1 MNTLNKHIDLNRQ
14 SWEDRTAVHLKSE
27 FYDLESFKRDPMSLK
42 AIELD
47 ALTDVKGKSL
57 LHLQCHFGQDSL
69 SWAKKGAHVTAV
81 DFSPAAIAAAKQ
93 LSEEIET
100 PVRFIES
107 NVLTLDLEEEFD
119 IIFMTYGTLG
129 WLPDLKTWGA
139 VVAKHLKPGGTFFIS
154 EFHPLIDL
162 LDEKTQYGYFFDENT
177 TTTKEVGSYTDGGE
191 DMKTEYC
198 WWSHSL
204 TEIFVALESNGL
216 KLQAFEEFDYSPY
229 HLIGMIE
236 RQEGQYVLENRAK
249 QSLPYVFSLKAVK
262 K

>member
-1 MNTLNKHIDLNRQ
+1 
-14 SWEDRTAVHLKSE
+14 
-27 FYDLESFKRDPMSLK
+27 MS
-42 AIELD
+42 
-47 ALTDVKGKSL
+47 
-57 LHLQCHFGQDSL
+57 
-69 SWAKKGAHVTAV
+69 
-81 DFSPAAIAAAKQ
+81 
-93 LSEEIET
+93 
-100 PVRFIES
+100 
-107 NVLTLDLEEEFD
+107 
-119 IIFMTYGTLG
+119 YGTLG

-216 KLQAFEEFDYSPY
+216 KLQAFEEKM
-229 HLIGMIE
+229 L
-236 RQEGQYVLENRAK
+236 RVLQDTLKDNASSGTNGNKKLLTNHAGHSKYCWSHGLCNHTSKECKGKKDGHKEEATCSNRMNGSNKGIK
-249 QSLPYVFSLKAVK
+249 QADR
-262 K
+262 